1 MKYTYMDKGQA
12 YLVSDE
18 DKREIEKAL
27 MGSSPVNTH
36 GRVIYVIPD
45 DPDEDDIRKGKT
57 RCPATIIRD
66 GSLPS
71 VRWYWGVKEH
81 RVADR
86 GCKPFGDGLCG
97 FKMIRYFDWNSESKQ
112 WELLPMVNHATPEQE
127 KVLDSNI

>member
-57 RCPATIIRD
+57 RCPAAIIRD
-66 GSLPS
+66 GALPS

-81 RVADR
+81 RATDR
-86 GCKPFGDGLCG
+86 GCKTFGDGLCG
-97 FKMIRYFDWNSESKQ
+97 FKMVRYFGWNSETKK

-127 KVLDSNI
+127 KVLDAN